1 MQRSMCSRLFIVTL
15 LVLSDLIGYYTF
27 STFLVFLCFYSVFTE
42 MKRTGLGPVIIDLA
56 IVLVFCYQKRC
67 FAPQNKTKQCYRNI
81 NRNLVQLLLLIH
93 IYSILDH
100 GSGNPDAKR
109 LFDDLL
115 SSYNKLVRLEN
126 RKFYFLSL
134 FLLAKV
140 HVESPKAFVAE

>member
-1 MQRSMCSRLFIVTL
+1 MQKCSRLFIVTL
-15 LVLSDLIGYYTF
+15 LVLSVLIGYNTF
-27 STFLVFLCFYSVFTE
+27 STFLVFLCFYSVFPE

-81 NRNLVQLLLLIH
+81 NRNLVQLLLSIH
-93 IYSILDH
+93 ISSLLDH

-115 SSYNKLVRLEN
+115 SSYNKLVRSEN
-126 RKFYFLSL
+126 SKFYFLSL